1 MPDQPARNGSD
12 LESDTQRSLPPTLP
26 EQDFTQR
33 STPVIDT
40 QQMPR
45 VNNTL
50 PPPPPA
56 RPQPMILSGPRKTD
70 PRKPR
75 RDKRDSG
82 LYLPIWSVAL
92 MLLVVLGVAA
102 GLVGLMYALGGSVA
116 PGGTPRVV
124 VITAA
129 PSSTPEAGAQPIVTP
144 TVPATQAQNAVQQPP
159 PTIILAGPTVAVNT
173 PEPTRQSIGV
183 GMQVTV
189 INVGD
194 AELNVRSQPGRAN
207 QILFT
212 AKQGRTFNI
221 TGGPAQADGLTWWQ
235 VQDVFDTTQVG
246 WVAENDGGS
255 NTYLE
260 VVP

>member
-1 MPDQPARNGSD
+1 MPDQPARNDSELD
-12 LESDTQRSLPPTLP
+12 SETQRSLPPSLP

-33 STPVIDT
+33 STPVSDT
-40 QQMPR
+40 QRMPA
-45 VNNTL
+45 VTNPL

-56 RPQPMILSGPRKTD
+56 RHQPMILSGPRKTD
-70 PRKPR
+70 PRKARP
-75 RDKRDSG
+75 DKRDSG
-82 LYLPIWSVAL
+82 LYLPVWSVAL
-92 MLLVVLGVAA
+92 MLFVVLGVAF
-102 GLVGLMYALGGSVA
+102 GLVGLMYALGGAVA

-124 VITAA
+124 IITAA
-129 PSSTPEAGAQPIVTP
+129 PSATSQAGSQLVITP
-144 TVPATQAQNAVQQPP
+144 TLPPQVTQNIEPP
-159 PTIILAGPTVAVNT
+159 PTIILAGPTVAVAT
-173 PEPTRQSIGV
+173 PAPTRQSIGV
-183 GMQVTV
+183 GAQVTV

-194 AELNVRSQPGRAN
+194 SELNVRSQPGRAN

-212 AKQGRTFNI
+212 AKQGRTFNV

-260 VVP
+260 VVPQ